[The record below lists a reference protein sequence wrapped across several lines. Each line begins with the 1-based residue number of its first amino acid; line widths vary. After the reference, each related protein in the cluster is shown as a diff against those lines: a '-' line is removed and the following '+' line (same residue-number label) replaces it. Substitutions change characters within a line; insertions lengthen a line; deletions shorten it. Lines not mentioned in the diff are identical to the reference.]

1 MALSGSE
8 FDEAKPFD
16 NVMEWLELL
25 DFRVRMMD
33 QNFLESHRVEARFW
47 KKGCLAVRILETTWL
62 WMVLYLTYQSR
73 HLESLKTLEK
83 TFMESDVMSNV
94 TINSGNWTIKV
105 TVLVGMHLLM
115 TDRKEVDQRFQKSSM
130 SSDSVANGRDPLGVL
145 WQDWHWLFCNS
156 AWLGHL

>member
-1 MALSGSE
+1 MIADGLI
-8 FDEAKPFD
+8 FDIPIKAFGE
-16 NVMEWLELL
+16 LE
-25 DFRVRMMD
+25 
-33 QNFLESHRVEARFW
+33 
-47 KKGCLAVRILETTWL
+47 
-62 WMVLYLTYQSR
+62 
-73 HLESLKTLEK
+73 TLEK

-145 WQDWHWLFCNS
+145 WQD
-156 AWLGHL
+156 